1 MMKMHNLIHSIHFSR
16 FGKGK
21 LKLNVNKLNMDSLT
35 QETAH
40 LHNTKHPQT
49 LVKCLRILLW
59 IKYFFNWSVLCVSGL
74 LGLRRF
80 RGSTLNYSLL
90 LLEEEAG
97 LLYVGARGAL
107 YALQASDISSSS
119 PQTVCTDKTH
129 QHLITELARQNY
141 IDILHISYFYSSSSP
156 QFSTINSA
164 KKKKKNVM

>member
-1 MMKMHNLIHSIHFSR
+1 MVCSKIVHNKKHTWFIR
-16 FGKGK
+16 
-21 LKLNVNKLNMDSLT
+21 VM
-35 QETAH
+35 H
-40 LHNTKHPQT
+40 LHNTKHPQN

-59 IKYFFNWSVLCVSGL
+59 IKNFFNWSVLCVSGL

-119 PQTVCTDKTH
+119 LQTVRTVLTN
-129 QHLITELARQNY
+129 QHLITELAWQNY
-141 IDILHISYFYSSSSP
+141 IDIPEISYFYSSSDP
-156 QFSTINSA
+156 QFSATNSA
-164 KKKKKNVM
+164 KNA